1 MFDVNT
7 PRLLRA
13 LSHVKEVRT
22 SLAEAEYL
30 RRTRHQRTLQQ
41 NCMTH
46 VQQLDHCISILP
58 QQKAT
63 ILAGLTA
70 RPVDLR
76 QIHTAHETVRK
87 LQQRI
92 DALEQERQE
101 LEKSHQQA
109 CIDKDQAHRK
119 FTGAT
124 RQQQKFKEIK
134 ARNDALTAQQSNEKE
149 QDELE
154 DRPCASALLLPDR
167 LQIERK

>member
-1 MFDVNT
+1 
-7 PRLLRA
+7 
-13 LSHVKEVRT
+13 
-22 SLAEAEYL
+22 
-30 RRTRHQRTLQQ
+30 
-41 NCMTH
+41 MTH
-46 VQQLDHCISILP
+46 VQQLDHCKSILP

-76 QIHTAHETVRK
+76 QIHSAHETVRK

-101 LEKSHQQA
+101 LEKNHQQA
-109 CIDKDQAHRK
+109 CIDKDLAHRK
-119 FTGAT
+119 FTAAT

-134 ARNDALTAQQSNEKE
+134 IRNDALTIQQSNEKE

-154 DRPCASALLLPDR
+154 DRPYVSACL
-167 LQIERK
+167 LQIEGK